1 MKMTLIVP
9 MLVICLILSLG
20 SALAQTDTPGIMDKI
35 RAGSMDKMTGGM
47 DQATVIMAGKMN
59 GTISMDKMTGM
70 AGDMSSSGKIMM
82 RNITGDVVIIKDI
95 SNKTEI

>member
-1 MKMTLIVP
+1 MKMKLIVP

-59 GTISMDKMTGM
+59 GTVSMDKMTGM
-70 AGDMSSSGKIMM
+70 AGGMSSSGK
-82 RNITGDVVIIKDI
+82 
-95 SNKTEI
+95 S